1 MAYTRNC
8 QVPNENIDHLILNGQ
23 FATVDGYVVFF
34 DYLEETKKSED
45 MLSKEMNTSVL
56 TTGNTIEYSLNEKW
70 TNIAVISKAS
80 ELQRSMIKMQGE
92 DYTEQ
97 VKMVDGKEN
106 LLKLYFSDKQVKV
119 STEQVKMGD
128 GKEKLLTLYFS
139 DKHFKVSTEQVKM
152 VDGKENLLKLYFS
165 DKHVKV
171 STEQVKMG
179 DGKEKLL
186 TLYFSDK
193 HFKVSTE
200 QLNIGDGKEKCLT
213 LSSFNHELVYF
224 STEQVKISDGKEK
237 FLTLLSFSDEYLKFI
252 TKQPEHASAWLEH
265 LLKAVPDWNNKNKKG
280 ADKNTVLAIK
290 EYKRRFKL
298 LKEFLKDAGDDFANE
313 GADKKTVPEI
323 KEYKPRLNLLK
334 ENKRRLKLLKE
345 KHDRR
350 GVLLKGA
357 DKKTVTE
364 IKDVHKKACIELTE
378 LLTDTGGNFAN
389 EDSRNRSEHV
399 IRRTM
404 TNYRR
409 IESRA
414 YTETTSNDKECRTQL
429 NAYVKITL
437 EMLNIALEIVSSLL
451 ILHRN
456 IFPEVIRMFLH
467 FPTMED
473 NDSKEQKHQ

>member
-139 DKHFKVSTEQVKM
+139 DKHFKVSTEQ
-152 VDGKENLLKLYFS
+152 
-165 DKHVKV
+165 
-171 STEQVKMG
+171 
-179 DGKEKLL
+179 
-186 TLYFSDK
+186 
-193 HFKVSTE
+193 
-200 QLNIGDGKEKCLT
+200 LNIGDGKEKCLT

-298 LKEFLKDAGDDFANE
+298 LKGQIGVLLKDIGVSRKEFLKDAGDDFANE

>member
-139 DKHFKVSTEQVKM
+139 DKHFKVSTEQ
-152 VDGKENLLKLYFS
+152 
-165 DKHVKV
+165 
-171 STEQVKMG
+171 
-179 DGKEKLL
+179 
-186 TLYFSDK
+186 
-193 HFKVSTE
+193 
-200 QLNIGDGKEKCLT
+200 LNIGDGKEKCLT

-224 STEQVKISDGKEK
+224 STE
-237 FLTLLSFSDEYLKFI
+237 
-252 TKQPEHASAWLEH
+252 QPEHASAWLEH

-298 LKEFLKDAGDDFANE
+298 LKGQIGVLLKDIGVSRKEFLKDAGDDFANE